1 MRSLVHA
8 EKKNFEL
15 MKNSKI
21 IFPEN
26 YASKEALIRR
36 RQMTILINKLKKNT
50 QIIKQRNSE
59 ESKIKMAK
67 VKKQRA

>member
-1 MRSLVHA
+1 
-8 EKKNFEL
+8 
-15 MKNSKI
+15 MKSSKI

-36 RQMTILINKLKKNT
+36 RQMTVLINKLKKNT

-59 ESKIKMAK
+59 ESKLKMAK
-67 VKKQRA
+67 VQKQRA

>member
-1 MRSLVHA
+1 
-8 EKKNFEL
+8 

-36 RQMTILINKLKKNT
+36 RQMTVLINKLKKNT

-59 ESKIKMAK
+59 ESRPKMAK
-67 VKKQRA
+67 VQKQRA